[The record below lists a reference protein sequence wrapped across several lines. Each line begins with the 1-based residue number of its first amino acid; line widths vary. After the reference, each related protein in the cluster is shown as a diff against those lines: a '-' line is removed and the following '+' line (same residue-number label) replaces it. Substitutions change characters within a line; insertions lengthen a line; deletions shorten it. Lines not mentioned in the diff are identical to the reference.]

1 MAELK
6 TKLNAASVEEFLNK
20 VEDPK
25 KKADCLKI
33 HGIMQ
38 EVTGEKGAM
47 WGSSIVGYGKY
58 HYVYAS
64 GREGD
69 WMATGFSPRKNAIS
83 IYIMS
88 GFRHYDGLMKK
99 LGKFK
104 TGVGCLY
111 VKKLDDVDEKV
122 LRELISESFKFII
135 KKK

>member
-6 TKLNAASVEEFLNK
+6 TKLNEASVDEFLNTI
-20 VEDPK
+20 EDPN
-25 KKADCLKI
+25 KKADSLKI
-33 HGIMQ
+33 HQIMQ
-38 EVTGEKGAM
+38 QVTGEKGAM
-47 WGSSIVGYGKY
+47 WGTSIVGYGQY
-58 HYVYAS
+58 HYVGAS

-83 IYIMS
+83 IYIMA
-88 GFRHYDGLMKK
+88 GFKHYDDLMKK

-122 LRELISESFKFII
+122 LRELIGESFKFITR
-135 KKK
+135 KK